1 MIRLGARAVCVGR
14 RGARVLL
21 QGAAGGCSCVRTPQ
35 AAARVMKRRSHCS
48 DDDWGV
54 PRCMHSA
61 RMKGPLRCVELGGRA
76 CCGSPEHRAPR
87 TSVHGQTT
95 SVEQGASGGGS
106 TSEQRQGTRRFA
118 ICTPASLP
126 MQSCVSGRRMPVL
139 ACKNRVHD
147 ASINRA
153 RRPACQ
159 RANAEQAS
167 EQLQAPA
174 RHLPARQKL
183 VFFLS
188 FFCFATGQLGV
199 ARKINPSRRQPGNV
213 GIAAGVHI
221 CGMQICMPFCST
233 VVNLTLTEPN
243 LLSRRTAQVLCQPS
257 RLLIGRAD
265 TMDPFVLCGDVVGP
279 LSKSAS
285 WNSASAFKS
294 KGRATKIAVALKPTG
309 TSAPNF
315 EPFVKTNSATN
326 FD

>member
-76 CCGSPEHRAPR
+76 CCGSPEHRARGRACMGKRHLSSRARAAAAAQASRGKAPDGSPSARQQVCQCNPAFRGAGCQCWHAR
-87 TSVHGQTT
+87 TACT
-95 SVEQGASGGGS
+95 
-106 TSEQRQGTRRFA
+106 TRR
-118 ICTPASLP
+118 
-126 MQSCVSGRRMPVL
+126 
-139 ACKNRVHD
+139 
-147 ASINRA
+147 SIGA

-183 VFFLS
+183 VFF
-188 FFCFATGQLGV
+188 F
-199 ARKINPSRRQPGNV
+199 PS
-213 GIAAGVHI
+213 
-221 CGMQICMPFCST
+221 
-233 VVNLTLTEPN
+233 
-243 LLSRRTAQVLCQPS
+243 
-257 RLLIGRAD
+257 
-265 TMDPFVLCGDVVGP
+265 
-279 LSKSAS
+279 SAS
-285 WNSASAFKS
+285 PPASSESLEKSIRVAASLATSASLRKS
-294 KGRATKIAVALKPTG
+294 TSVACR
-309 TSAPNF
+309 SACL
-315 EPFVKTNSATN
+315 SAALSLT
-326 FD
+326 